1 MAIWKKS
8 RKENAANGNNGEL
21 REKEVMRI
29 SLLLETE
36 KSDEGEVSYK
46 TKGICKAVAL
56 QAIASVLYNEF
67 DMIPVPAPKE
77 NFGRI
82 IVCGGSEEDFKNFV
96 SSMKDEEDG
105 NGEGDGT
112 DAEGEDSE

>member
-8 RKENAANGNNGEL
+8 KKENAANDNNGEL

-36 KSDEGEVSYK
+36 KDDEGEVHYT

-56 QAIASVLYNEF
+56 QAIASILYKEF
-67 DMIPVPAPKE
+67 NMIPVPAPKE

-105 NGEGDGT
+105 NGECSNT
-112 DAEGEDSE
+112 EAKGEDSE